1 LGIKGDTPLNPWQRG
16 YPLCTPLIGWALNS
30 DDDLHNRRYPG
41 YSEIDAGFGGQA
53 SILLLDSA
61 RRHGDT
67 VASTIETAI
76 SDRRL

>member
-1 LGIKGDTPLNPWQRG
+1 MGDTPLNPWQREIS
-16 YPLCTPLIGWALNS
+16 PLHSPIGWDLNS
-30 DDDLHNRRYPG
+30 DGDLHKRRYPG

-61 RRHGDT
+61 RRCGDAI
-67 VASTIETAI
+67 ASTIETAI